1 MENMKNIKDK
11 FFLGRH
17 QKMER
22 FSLGFFVLSILL
34 VFTMVV
40 GFRQNMIKNSH
51 LISDKAMYNE
61 LIQTSK
67 THVQG
72 TVLGV
77 YGNKTHTKSLV
88 LLHFP
93 DINKISTDAKN
104 YNVFVTSADVDGNQ
118 RRFTSKPTGGVYVFG
133 DTGYVGLYLVN
144 NAGFDKQ
151 ILQVTVRANLEL
163 VAKDNANS
171 EEKPEGKEG
180 DTSFA
185 KFDQFTI
192 YCNPGAS
199 QVEYIKAL
207 EGEGSP
213 DASILYRD
221 AVSDK
226 ETLLAKEINKKQL
239 ENIEIALNNV
249 KEHTK
254 RIEKRGVVIPNLPE
268 VLVGDT
274 ISREKKGEK
283 IVYKYNVKND
293 FKGALHFDWQNKSI
307 QDGFVKDAM
316 KNYKNLTVSS
326 GKDFLVAQAL
336 DAKENPTS
344 LNLNIKDWKLK
355 DGRLIEDLNTETN
368 SNDEYVSL
376 NKACQDYVKVL
387 DDYYKLKLDYQTK
400 TQVDFIRSEVL
411 LGMVSDLQ
419 TTYFGDDVVT
429 VY

>member
-1 MENMKNIKDK
+1 MKNIKDK

-22 FSLGFFVLSILL
+22 FSLGFFVLSVVL
-34 VFTMVV
+34 VFTLVV

-61 LIQTSK
+61 TIKTSK
-67 THVQG
+67 TEVQG
-72 TVLGV
+72 RVLGV
-77 YGNKTHTKSLV
+77 YGNKSHTKSLV
-88 LLHFP
+88 LLHFA

-104 YNVFVTSADVDGNQ
+104 YNMFITSANVDGNQ

-163 VAKDNANS
+163 VAKDS
-171 EEKPEGKEG
+171 EDTREVPKGQEG
-180 DTSFA
+180 DASFA

-192 YCNPGAS
+192 YCNPGAA
-199 QVEYIKAL
+199 QVKYINAL
-207 EGEGSP
+207 ENEGTP
-213 DASILYRD
+213 DAALLYRD
-221 AVSDK
+221 AVSNE
-226 ETLLAKEINKKQL
+226 ETLVAKEINKKQL

-249 KEHTK
+249 KEHTE
-254 RIEKRGVVIPNLPE
+254 RIEKRGVVVSDLPE
-268 VLVGDT
+268 VVIGDA
-274 ISREKKGEK
+274 INREKKGDE
-283 IVYKYNVKND
+283 IFYKYNVKTD

-316 KNYKNLTVSS
+316 KNYQDLTVSS

-336 DAKENPTS
+336 DAKENPQS
-344 LNLNIKDWKLK
+344 LNLNSKNWKLK
-355 DGRLIEDLNTETN
+355 DGRLIEDLNTGT
-368 SNDEYVSL
+368 SANDEYVSL
-376 NKACQDYVKVL
+376 NKACQDYAKVL
-387 DDYYKLKLDYQTK
+387 NDYYKLKLDYQTK
-400 TQVDFIRSEVL
+400 TQVDFLRSEIL
-411 LGMVSDLQ
+411 LESVSELQ
-419 TTYFGDDVVT
+419 TTHFGDDVVT